1 MTSSPVDLTVL
12 IDNVI
17 PAYETWSSILGTVV
31 GMAVGK
37 QVILPGK
44 PRSLGASTTT
54 ATKARW
60 YDYYT
65 YIYQNVCFFF
75 VIISWIPSSRAQVAV
90 CCDEIEILCPFMRP
104 LTFFHTPVR
113 I

>member
-44 PRSLGASTTT
+44 SRSLGASTTT
-54 ATKARW
+54 ATRPVGMITTRTFIK
-60 YDYYT
+60 T
-65 YIYQNVCFFF
+65 YAFF
-75 VIISWIPSSRAQVAV
+75 W
-90 CCDEIEILCPFMRP
+90 
-104 LTFFHTPVR
+104 
-113 I
+113 